1 MMFNP
6 AEIIAEME
14 AIRKSA
20 QKLDSQ
26 AARIIRMVS
35 TDKPKRLTY
44 KQRMKIEVDRSFD
57 IKFGKV

>member
-1 MMFNP
+1 MFN
-6 AEIIAEME
+6 AQMVIAEME

-57 IKFGKV
+57 IKFGKI